1 MRTAFLVSMVIIG
14 SNIGLVVGCQ
24 AGLSRAIA
32 SGDTYGLIFMLYGP
46 LFSVIGVII
55 GCFLA
60 WILASI
66 VLRFVFGESEES
78 SSQIIT
84 EEKLHLHT
92 RNYRRSQLMERDGT
106 YEECRNCGNILAKGT
121 SFCTEC
127 GNNLS

>member
-1 MRTAFLVSMVIIG
+1 MRDAFLVSILILGSFIG
-14 SNIGLVVGCQ
+14 FVVGCEIGFSQ
-24 AGLSRAIA
+24 AIA
-32 SGDTYGLIFMLYGP
+32 SGDTYGITFLFYGP
-46 LFSVIGVII
+46 LFAVIGVII

-66 VLRFVFGESEES
+66 VLSFVFGESEES

-121 SFCTEC
+121 LFCTEC